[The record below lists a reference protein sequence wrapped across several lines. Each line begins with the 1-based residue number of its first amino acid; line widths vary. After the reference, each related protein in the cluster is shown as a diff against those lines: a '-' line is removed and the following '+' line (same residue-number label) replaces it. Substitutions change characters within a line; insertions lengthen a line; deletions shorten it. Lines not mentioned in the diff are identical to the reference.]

1 VDIKPDIDLVL
12 NPSVPI
18 LGTPTLI
25 SSKFIWDSQ
34 KAYNNYITVYE
45 DQTVWKNGATIVSYS
60 TNISVNP
67 SGSTT
72 YICEKI
78 YTLNYSP
85 DASNSQTVTGCKVS
99 KSITVSPN
107 IPPFANAGPDLSI
120 PCFGG
125 SVQINGSASG
135 TAPPFSYLWSPS
147 TGLSTTN
154 IPNPIASPAVTT
166 TYRLTVTD
174 SKGLKGT
181 DDVVIT
187 VPPQDATPTIT
198 GNDVVYAPCPYPN
211 VSSYYRFDVQ
221 SIPPNA
227 TSFTWETTLGYIS
240 RYFYTGGRV
249 TGIEVAIGG
258 PPPIYARPA
267 AITPTPIFS
276 GTVTCTAN
284 YPCGG
289 KKTVKNVDVAVP
301 QCVQPRDPYPTTL
314 PPGGGIPGSGIEM
327 LQALGNENVEE
338 ISIYPNPASK
348 GQFEILFFVLD
359 KPNNVTIK
367 IIDSSGKVY
376 HESDLGVINPG
387 YYSKKAEIDQQGS
400 YIVVLKNGDKTKKQR
415 LIVMK

>member
-1 VDIKPDIDLVL
+1 L
-12 NPSVPI
+12 NFKVI
-18 LGTPTLI
+18 L
-25 SSKFIWDSQ
+25 
-34 KAYNNYITVYE
+34 
-45 DQTVWKNGATIVSYS
+45 
-60 TNISVNP
+60 
-67 SGSTT
+67 
-72 YICEKI
+72 
-78 YTLNYSP
+78 
-85 DASNSQTVTGCKVS
+85 
-99 KSITVSPN
+99 
-107 IPPFANAGPDLSI
+107 PPPVANAGFDKIIYCSQSTILDGSAT
-120 PCFGG
+120 GG
-125 SVQINGSASG
+125 S
-135 TAPPFSYLWSPS
+135 PPYSYSWSPS
-147 TGLSTTN
+147 VNLNSPV
-154 IPNPIASPAVTT
+154 IPRPTAYPTVTT
-166 TYRLTVTD
+166 KYTLTVTD
-174 SKGLKGT
+174 SQGAKGS
-181 DDVVIT
+181 DDVLVTVIPDL
-187 VPPQDATPTIT
+187 PPSIS